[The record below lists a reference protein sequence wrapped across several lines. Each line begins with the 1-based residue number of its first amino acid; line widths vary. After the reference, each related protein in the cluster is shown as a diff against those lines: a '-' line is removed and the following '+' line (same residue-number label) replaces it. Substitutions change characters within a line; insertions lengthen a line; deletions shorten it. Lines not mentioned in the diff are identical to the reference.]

1 MKSKIEEIPIG
12 KIRISKNQ
20 PRNQFDISSIHDL
33 ANSIK
38 ENGLIQPIIVRKE
51 IDGYELVAGE
61 RRLRAVQS
69 LNQESIEAIIQN
81 YDEETSARV
90 SLIENIQRENLS
102 PIEEAIA
109 YEKLIKGFNYTQTE
123 LAKSL
128 GKTQSSI
135 ANKMRLLQLDDD
147 IKQLLSTRILS
158 ERHGRALLK
167 IKNSEKRSKIA
178 NKIVEQN
185 LNVNQAE
192 ILIDKVTSENKKPKQ
207 KKVISKIDYRL
218 EINTIKQTLEL
229 IEKNGVEVKYE
240 IINNEDGVKIE
251 IQLKK

>member
-1 MKSKIEEIPIG
+1 MKNIIDEIPIG

-20 PRNQFDISSIHDL
+20 PRSQFDISSIEEL

-51 IDGYELVAGE
+51 EDGFELVAGE
-61 RRLRAVQS
+61 RRLRAMQS
-69 LNQESIEAIIQN
+69 LNKHNIIAIIQD

-109 YEKLIKGFNYTQTE
+109 YNKLIKGFNYTQVE

-135 ANKMRLLQLDDD
+135 ANKLRLLQLDDK
-147 IKQLLSTRILS
+147 IKKLIVDRKLT

-167 IKNSEKRSKIA
+167 IKDEEKRSKIVK
-178 NKIVEQN
+178 KIIENN
-185 LNVNQAE
+185 LNVSQSE
-192 ILIDKVTSENKKPKQ
+192 KLIDRSIPTNKKTKL
-207 KKVISKIDYRL
+207 KKIISKIDYRL
-218 EINTIKQTLEL
+218 EINTIKQTLGL
-229 IEKNGVEVKYE
+229 IEKNGVKVNYEVE
-240 IINNEDGVKIE
+240 NIEDGIRIE
-251 IQLKK
+251 ITLKK